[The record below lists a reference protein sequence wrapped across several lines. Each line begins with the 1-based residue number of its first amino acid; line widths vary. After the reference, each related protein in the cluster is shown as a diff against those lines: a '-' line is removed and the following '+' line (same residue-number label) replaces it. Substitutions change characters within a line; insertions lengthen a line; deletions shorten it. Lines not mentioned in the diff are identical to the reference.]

1 VADGS
6 CIVVRIMKPAPVR
19 ITERPRCPWAGSDP
33 LYVGYHDEEWGTPTH
48 DDLRHFEFLVL
59 ESAQAG
65 LSWSTILRKRENYRT
80 AYRGFD
86 PRRVARFTARDV
98 QRLLADPGIV
108 RNRAKIEASIENA
121 RRFLEI
127 QREFGSFDRWL
138 YDRIGG
144 RPIVNHWKRMKD
156 VPPRTGLSDAIAKEL
171 KQRGF
176 RFLGSTILY
185 SYLQAVGAVNDHLVG
200 CFRWK
205 ACQRGRR
212 LRAVRRSGWR
222 RP

>member
-1 VADGS
+1 M
-6 CIVVRIMKPAPVR
+6 RTRRPREPV
-19 ITERPRCPWAGSDP
+19 RCPWAGTDP
-33 LYVGYHDEEWGTPTH
+33 LYVRYHDEEWGAPTH

-65 LSWSTILRKRENYRT
+65 LSWITILKKRENYRK

-86 PRRVARFTARDV
+86 PRRVARFGTRDV

-108 RNRAKIEASIENA
+108 RNRAKIEASIGNA

-138 YDRIGG
+138 YSRLGG
-144 RPIVNHWKRMKD
+144 KPVVNRWNRMGD
-156 VPPRTGLSDAIAKEL
+156 MPSHTGLSDAIAKEL

-176 RFLGSTILY
+176 RFLGSIIVY
-185 SYLQAVGAVNDHLVG
+185 SCLQAVGAVNDHVVG
-200 CFRWK
+200 CYRWREVS
-205 ACQRGRR
+205 AGGSRPAAHRTHAAMATARR
-212 LRAVRRSGWR
+212 TPSA
-222 RP
+222 PK